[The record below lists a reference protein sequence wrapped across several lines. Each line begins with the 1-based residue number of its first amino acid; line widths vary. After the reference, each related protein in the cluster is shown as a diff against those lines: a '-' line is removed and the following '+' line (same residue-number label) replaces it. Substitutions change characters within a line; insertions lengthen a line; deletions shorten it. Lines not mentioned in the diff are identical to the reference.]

1 MLFFISNVLREK
13 QSYVKKIKMSS
24 TSPKSSKSQVSS
36 PKHHKS
42 SRPSTKNSNRAR
54 VQIMTI
60 DIPAPIS
67 NKYLTRKLIEPW
79 RRTDK
84 LQCVETQLPLNQI
97 WIQNEQQMFELQAL
111 AKCRGVPDVK
121 QPVFE
126 SPYPQ

>member
-1 MLFFISNVLREK
+1 MSYKILSCTLRNL
-13 QSYVKKIKMSS
+13 YMSS
-24 TSPKSSKSQVSS
+24 TSPKSSKSQASS
-36 PKHHKS
+36 PKHHKG

-67 NKYLTRKLIEPW
+67 NKLLTRKLIEPW

-84 LQCVETQLPLNQI
+84 IQCVETQLPLNQI
-97 WIQNEQQMFELQAL
+97 WIQSEQQMFELQAL
-111 AKCRGVPDVK
+111 AKCRGVPDTK
-121 QPVFE
+121 QPIFE